1 MSISSIKKQYL
12 DLTES
17 YDYDET
23 ALVGLLL
30 PIIILILLI
39 GWIVALPFY
48 LLGRFFIW
56 IARKYEQD

>member
-1 MSISSIKKQYL
+1 MSTSLIKKQYL

-17 YDYDET
+17 YDYHET

-30 PIIILILLI
+30 PVTIFILLI
-39 GWIVALPFY
+39 GWIIALPFY
-48 LLGRFFIW
+48 LLGRFVIW